1 MIHAAI
7 ILSFNNWRLTY
18 ENAEN
23 APQHLPA
30 CSLLLHGIYV
40 LEFTTS
46 TKYCIWCSLS
56 RFQLH
61 SLQMISTA
69 TPKQP
74 VPPNPPKKL
83 TTKEIDDKLGYETYS
98 KWQTKNIKSS
108 HLIIIGSGVFAPSPL
123 LSGNSTSELVI
134 VTWPNLSTL
143 WLIRFVK
150 SSTSPTPI
158 NITNVNNSH
167 WVLSWSDTGDKI
179 ATYDNQFKAYQIRR
193 YLACLLNKSAS
204 RFHPSPTD

>member
-1 MIHAAI
+1 MNMNREQLQDLYIRADIEAMDLDDMYT
-7 ILSFNNWRLTY
+7 ILYDLLEEKISKISD
-18 ENAEN
+18 AE
-23 APQHLPA
+23 
-30 CSLLLHGIYV
+30 LLEDVKEYHPDL
-40 LEFTTS
+40 LEE
-46 TKYCIWCSLS
+46 
-56 RFQLH
+56 
-61 SLQMISTA
+61 
-69 TPKQP
+69 
-74 VPPNPPKKL
+74 L

-108 HLIIIGSGVFAPSPL
+108 HLIIIASGVFAPSPL